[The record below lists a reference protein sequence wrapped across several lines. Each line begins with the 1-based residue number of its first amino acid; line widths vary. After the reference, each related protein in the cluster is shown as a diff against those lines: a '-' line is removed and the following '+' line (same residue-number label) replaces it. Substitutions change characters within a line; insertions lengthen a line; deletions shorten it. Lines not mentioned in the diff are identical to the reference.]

1 MAGMIDIL
9 GSLLQQ
15 GMTQSGNARVSNTI
29 ESQNNDGSNGGSL
42 GDIIGGLGSLLGGN
56 TAGSANTNASADG
69 LSGMLGGMLA
79 KLADNG
85 AAAGG
90 IGALIGSVLGGGA
103 DSAKGAVGGGALAV
117 LASLALNALKN
128 AGQAQEQNVQTL
140 QTQSEEVLNENAKII
155 VLAMINAAKA
165 DGNIDEDEIEK
176 ILGKLGTDGL
186 DASEKAFMEEQLRA
200 PLDTDSIIRL
210 AQNEPTMPAQI
221 YAASLLAIEVDT
233 DAEQEYMDKLAENL
247 GLDAQVVAYIK
258 SSMGIQA

>member
-15 GMTQSGNARVSNTI
+15 GMTQSANTRVSNTV
-29 ESQNNDGSNGGSL
+29 ESQNADGSL
-42 GDIIGGLGSLLGGN
+42 GDILGSLGSLLGSSN
-56 TAGSANTNASADG
+56 TAGGTGADNLTG
-69 LSGMLGGMLA
+69 ILGGMLG

-128 AGQAQEQNVQTL
+128 AGQAPEQDVQALAANQE
-140 QTQSEEVLNENAKII
+140 EMDDKAKII
-155 VLAMINAAKA
+155 VFAMMNAAKA
-165 DGNIDEDEIEK
+165 DGELDKEEIEK
-176 ILGKLGTDGL
+176 IVGKLDSDGL
-186 DASEKAFMEEQLRA
+186 DTSEKAYIEKHLQGPM
-200 PLDTDSIIRL
+200 DTDSL
-210 AQNEPTMPAQI
+210 VSAAQIDETMPAQI

-233 DAEQEYMDKLAENL
+233 DAERAYMDELETALE
-247 GLDAQVVAYIK
+247 LDSQVVAYIK
-258 SSMGIQA
+258 NSMGVQA

>member
-15 GMTQSGNARVSNTI
+15 GMTQSGNTRVSNTV
-29 ESQNNDGSNGGSL
+29 ESQNADGSL
-42 GDIIGGLGSLLGGN
+42 GDILGGLGSLLGGN
-56 TAGSANTNASADG
+56 SAGGTGADN
-69 LSGMLGGMLA
+69 LTGMLGGILG

-128 AGQAQEQNVQTL
+128 AGQTPQQDVQAL
-140 QTQSEEVLNENAKII
+140 ASNEEAMDDKAKII
-155 VLAMINAAKA
+155 VFAMINAAKA
-165 DGNIDEDEIEK
+165 DGELGKEEIEK
-176 ILGKLGTDGL
+176 IVGKLGSDGL
-186 DASEKAFMEEQLRA
+186 EASEKTYIEKHLQGPM
-200 PLDTDSIIRL
+200 DTDSL
-210 AQNEPTMPAQI
+210 VSAAQTDETMPAQI

-233 DAEQEYMDKLAENL
+233 DSERAYMDELETALE
-247 GLDAQVVAYIK
+247 LDSQVVAYIK
-258 SSMGIQA
+258 NSMGVQA